1 MAETKQQATPEQY
14 ATALKNAR
22 AAEARLLAA
31 QNSTSSGSS
40 AGTSSSA
47 GAGSSGGKREIE
59 CPFCKGEILPKHHG
73 RTHFAITSL
82 LPRFPKIRIPIMEI
96 LNFLLSLT
104 PVPKDAIRK
113 KPESCEACKGK
124 KTIEDPSDDSAKW
137 QQVKAN
143 ALGQA
148 ESITQE
154 ENKLAPGCG
163 NRHTLIQGSEVHEV
177 GLCFND
183 AQAYRVDEQK
193 SIRAWGLL
201 DPSDVNVEKGGVI
214 PKGSSCNHVQG
225 INSMASPGG
234 HFLMKCANK
243 YSLVAGAQGIE
254 MTTGGPLTINAG
266 VVRFTGP
273 ELTIGTKTGRLV
285 LEGEV
290 INLNGKSV
298 EVAPTDGH
306 MYVSGT
312 ISNKGNYHCG
322 GHTHSESIS
331 FCKGETSGRNEPSKP
346 SAQSDLYTGNAWY
359 GGLAF
364 EAISSSLRDVG
375 HFILNRVSNPIEAQQ
390 LPSIRFF
397 FDLNDKVLQIGYNLR
412 PIELHWTGLCYV
424 MYGSSGGIHPVF
436 NFPHQHALPNM
447 SHNHETRIPD
457 IDCTA
462 ETAAQVR
469 GKQGG
474 VSGPAPLAK
483 KTGAGEMLK
492 ETLFAAIN
500 TVVIPSSLALQ
511 KSVAGGP
518 NEPT

>member
-1 MAETKQQATPEQY
+1 MAQATPEQI
-14 ATALKNAR
+14 A
-22 AAEARLLAA
+22 AA
-31 QNSTSSGSS
+31 QAAGDAYMAKMDAANSGGGSEGGS
-40 AGTSSSA
+40 
-47 GAGSSGGKREIE
+47 SSGGGGGGGGQREVE

-73 RTHFAITSL
+73 RGHFAITSL
-82 LPRFPKIRIPIMEI
+82 LPRFPKIRIPIQEI
-96 LNFLLSLT
+96 LNLLLSLV
-104 PVPKDAIRK
+104 PVSKDSIRK

-124 KTIEDPSDDSAKW
+124 KTVKDPSDDSQKW
-137 QQVKAN
+137 QQVKSN
-143 ALGQA
+143 AQA
-148 ESITQE
+148 QADSIAKEES
-154 ENKLAPGCG
+154 KLSPGCG
-163 NRHTLIQGSEVHEV
+163 NRHTIIQGSEIHEV
-177 GLCFND
+177 GLSFND

-193 SIRAWGLL
+193 SVRAWGLL
-201 DPSDVNVEKGGVI
+201 DPSDADPEKGGTI
-214 PKGSSCNHVQG
+214 PKGGSCNHVQG
-225 INSMASPGG
+225 INSLASPGG
-234 HFLMKCANK
+234 HYLLKCANK
-243 YSLVAGAQGIE
+243 YSLVAGAQGIDLS
-254 MTTGGPLTINAG
+254 TGGPLTINAG

-273 ELTIGTKTGRLV
+273 ELSIGTKTGRLV

-290 INLNGKSV
+290 VNINGKSV

-306 MYVSGT
+306 LYVSGT

-346 SAQSDLYTGNAWY
+346 SAPSDCYTGNAWY

-364 EAISSSLRDVG
+364 EAISSSLRDIG

-390 LPSIRFF
+390 LPSVRFL

-412 PIELHWTGLCYV
+412 PIELHWTGLAYV
-424 MYGSSGGIHPVF
+424 MYGSSAGIHPIF
-436 NFPHQHALPNM
+436 NFPHQHAMPNM

-462 ETAAQVR
+462 ETSAQVR

-483 KTGAGEMLK
+483 KTGAA
-492 ETLFAAIN
+492 ETIKQLLFAAIAAL
-500 TVVIPSSLALQ
+500 VVPPSLALQ
-511 KSVAGGP
+511 QTPAGGP